1 MAEGTDRYTATRLSA
16 ELGLDSLARAWRPP
30 PILTVSQWADQTR
43 RLSPEASAEPGRWYT
58 ARAEYMRGVMDAVS
72 DPTVRQV
79 VVMSA
84 AQVGKTEVLLNMICF
99 HVDQDPAPIL
109 VVQPTEAT
117 ELGQWLAVIHN
128 LEKFC
133 SETSSNSAEYRFKVC
148 SSHFRDVLIIGPK
161 FRVRLSP
168 CIK

>member
-84 AQVGKTEVLLNMICF
+84 AQVGKTEVLLNMMGF
-99 HVDQDPAPIL
+99 HVDQDPAL
-109 VVQPTEAT
+109 SWSYSQPCRWHRRSRRTGWHRCCGIPQA
-117 ELGQWLAVIHN
+117 
-128 LEKFC
+128 
-133 SETSSNSAEYRFKVC
+133 
-148 SSHFRDVLIIGPK
+148 
-161 FRVRLSP
+161 
-168 CIK
+168 